1 MYIYQMNSFPIYM
14 RHQGLSEKT
23 INEHGR
29 NLFKFKNLGGN
40 LKGDEDEIIQFIK
53 ENYREGSPQK
63 MISTTLSKF
72 RHYRGK
78 PVDAIREFLRKANAD
93 SRLLQQ
99 QKNDVLK
106 ETLPTIDFKKMLNGY
121 YRDKQNKNF
130 VILYLLMNY
139 NTRNQDLVLRVVKNE
154 SDLNEKENFLFI
166 REKDV
171 VYIRNDYKTKDKYGT
186 KRYIIKAKKFFN
198 SVQELD
204 SLLIE
209 DGNLDRQVKKVT
221 GGINQSSMFKIMI
234 ATNNN
239 LKSIVKASKNRGTNM
254 NTIGTNYDIT

>member
-1 MYIYQMNSFPIYM
+1 MNSFLTYM
-14 RHQGLSEKT
+14 RLQGLSEKT
-23 INEHGR
+23 IGEHNR

-40 LKGDEDEIIQFIK
+40 LKADEDEIIQFIK

-78 PVDAIREFLRKANAD
+78 PVDAIRGFLRKANAD

-99 QKNDVLK
+99 QKNLILK
-106 ETLPTIDFKKMLNGY
+106 ETLPTVDFKQMLNGY
-121 YRDKQNKNF
+121 YRDKNYKSF
-130 VILYLLMNY
+130 VILYLLTNY

-154 SDLNEKENFLFI
+154 SDLNEKENFLLI

-198 SVQELD
+198 SVQDLD
-204 SLLIE
+204 SLLID

>member
-1 MYIYQMNSFPIYM
+1 M
-14 RHQGLSEKT
+14 RNQSLSEKT
-23 INEHGR
+23 INEHCR

-40 LKGDEDEIIQFIK
+40 LKADENEIIQFIK

-93 SRLLQQ
+93 ARLLQQ

-139 NTRNQDLVLRVVKNE
+139 NTRNQDLVLRVVKDE
-154 SDLNEKENFLFI
+154 SDLNEKENFIFI
-166 REKDV
+166 RDKDV
-171 VYIRNDYKTKDKYGT
+171 VYIRNDYKTKNSYGT
-186 KRYIIKAKKFFN
+186 KRDVIKAKKFFTA
-198 SVQELD
+198 VQELD
-204 SLLIE
+204 SLLID
-209 DGNLDRQVKKVT
+209 DGNLDRQVKSAT

-239 LKSIVKASKNRGTNM
+239 LKSIAKASKNRGTKM
-254 NTIGTNYDIT
+254 DTIASSYDIT

>member
-1 MYIYQMNSFPIYM
+1 MNSFLTYM
-14 RHQGLSEKT
+14 NLQGLSEKT
-23 INEHGR
+23 IAEHSRG
-29 NLFKFKNLGGN
+29 LVKFQKIGGD
-40 LKGDEDEIIQFIK
+40 LKWSENEIIDFIK
-53 ENYREGSPQK
+53 ENYNEGSERK
-63 MISTTLSKF
+63 IISSTISKY
-72 RHYRGK
+72 RHYKGK
-78 PVDAIREFLRKANAD
+78 PNDIVRDFLRQANAEA
-93 SRLLQQ
+93 SLLQR
-99 QKNDVLK
+99 QKNDKLK
-106 ETLPTIDFKKMLNGY
+106 ETLPSVDFNKLLNGY
-121 YRDKQNKNF
+121 YRDKQYKNF
-130 VILYLLMNY
+130 VILYLLLNY
-139 NTRNQDLVLRVVKNE
+139 NTRNQDLVLRVVKDE
-154 SDLNEKENFLFI
+154 TELNQKENFLLI

-239 LKSIVKASKNRGTNM
+239 LKSIVKASKNRGTNV

>member
-1 MYIYQMNSFPIYM
+1 M
-14 RHQGLSEKT
+14 RNQGLSEKT
-23 INEHGR
+23 IGEHNR

-40 LKGDEDEIIQFIK
+40 LKADENEIIQFIK

-78 PVDAIREFLRKANAD
+78 PVDAIRGFLRKANAD

-99 QKNDVLK
+99 QKNLILK
-106 ETLPTIDFKKMLNGY
+106 ETLPSVDFKQMLSKY
-121 YRDKQNKNF
+121 YKDKDYKSF
-130 VILYLLMNY
+130 VILYLLTNY